1 MDLNIFRLA
10 LLAVTSCVSVQLLNV
25 VLLSLP
31 LFLGRQ
37 LCRVIGFPVHH
48 DIYNILVGVYM
59 IWGASLIL
67 ARWNAI
73 VSQLPALVGGA
84 CKYCVLGLLW
94 LVVIPSVLG
103 TLFHLTFVVPLTVP
117 LKVTPIFFI
126 YQVSLVLPRLVFKR
140 RQEGAK
146 VSRGMESL
154 DKVAM
159 RTDRLPIFSFYDLR
173 ASLSLSLQD
182 WAIGLV
188 LLKVLHW
195 RNTERLGQTWRNVEE
210 IWSNIGSPSAIDFK
224 WAILEVTMPSLCHLL
239 CHLCLPY
246 TFIHSVLPLCG
257 VSLNIRQV
265 LCRYGY
271 ALLAVGLQVN
281 QWKTYVMW
289 CVWKL
294 HNTIR
299 DDKYLVG
306 KALKNMEHLHA
317 S

>member
-1 MDLNIFRLA
+1 
-10 LLAVTSCVSVQLLNV
+10 
-25 VLLSLP
+25 
-31 LFLGRQ
+31 
-37 LCRVIGFPVHH
+37 
-48 DIYNILVGVYM
+48 M

-173 ASLSLSLQD
+173 ASLSLSLSRT
-182 WAIGLV
+182 GPSV
-188 LLKVLHW
+188 LCYSRFCTGATRKGWV
-195 RNTERLGQTWRNVEE
+195 RLGEMLRKFGRTLGRPAPLT
-210 IWSNIGSPSAIDFK
+210 SSGPFLRSPCPPSATSS
-224 WAILEVTMPSLCHLL
+224 ATCACPTPSSTRSC
-239 CHLCLPY
+239 P
-246 TFIHSVLPLCG
+246 F
-257 VSLNIRQV
+257 
-265 LCRYGY
+265 
-271 ALLAVGLQVN
+271 AE
-281 QWKTYVMW
+281 
-289 CVWKL
+289 
-294 HNTIR
+294 
-299 DDKYLVG
+299 YLVIFG
-306 KALKNMEHLHA
+306 KSFTGTGTLSLP
-317 S
+317 

>member
-1 MDLNIFRLA
+1 M
-10 LLAVTSCVSVQLLNV
+10 TSCVSVQLLNV

-159 RTDRLPIFSFYDLR
+159 RTDRLSIFSFYDLR

-257 VSLNIRQV
+257 VSRNIRQV
-265 LCRYGY
+265 LYRYGY

>member
-1 MDLNIFRLA
+1 M
-10 LLAVTSCVSVQLLNV
+10 
-25 VLLSLP
+25 
-31 LFLGRQ
+31 
-37 LCRVIGFPVHH
+37 
-48 DIYNILVGVYM
+48 
-59 IWGASLIL
+59 
-67 ARWNAI
+67 
-73 VSQLPALVGGA
+73 
-84 CKYCVLGLLW
+84 
-94 LVVIPSVLG
+94 
-103 TLFHLTFVVPLTVP
+103 
-117 LKVTPIFFI
+117 
-126 YQVSLVLPRLVFKR
+126 
-140 RQEGAK
+140 
-146 VSRGMESL
+146 
-154 DKVAM
+154 
-159 RTDRLPIFSFYDLR
+159 
-173 ASLSLSLQD
+173 
-182 WAIGLV
+182 

-210 IWSNIGSPSAIDFK
+210 IWSNIASPSAIDFK

-265 LCRYGY
+265 LYRYGY
-271 ALLAVGLQVN
+271 ALLAIGLQVN

>member
-1 MDLNIFRLA
+1 M
-10 LLAVTSCVSVQLLNV
+10 TSCVSVQLLNV

-173 ASLSLSLQD
+173 ASLSLSP
-182 WAIGLV
+182 GLGHRSCATQGFA
-188 LLKVLHW
+188 LAQHGKV
-195 RNTERLGQTWRNVEE
+195 
-210 IWSNIGSPSAIDFK
+210 GSD
-224 WAILEVTMPSLCHLL
+224 
-239 CHLCLPY
+239 
-246 TFIHSVLPLCG
+246 
-257 VSLNIRQV
+257 
-265 LCRYGY
+265 
-271 ALLAVGLQVN
+271 LA
-281 QWKTYVMW
+281 K
-289 CVWKL
+289 C
-294 HNTIR
+294 
-299 DDKYLVG
+299 
-306 KALKNMEHLHA
+306 
-317 S
+317 

>member
-1 MDLNIFRLA
+1 MCLSCGCSSLDLNIFRLA

-117 LKVTPIFFI
+117 LNVTPIFFI
-126 YQVSLVLPRLVFKR
+126 YQVSLV
-140 RQEGAK
+140 
-146 VSRGMESL
+146 SRCLDSCSREQKEQRSL
-154 DKVAM
+154 AEWSHLT
-159 RTDRLPIFSFYDLR
+159 RW
-173 ASLSLSLQD
+173 QC
-182 WAIGLV
+182 V
-188 LLKVLHW
+188 LTGSHFFVL
-195 RNTERLGQTWRNVEE
+195 
-210 IWSNIGSPSAIDFK
+210 
-224 WAILEVTMPSLCHLL
+224 
-239 CHLCLPY
+239 
-246 TFIHSVLPLCG
+246 
-257 VSLNIRQV
+257 
-265 LCRYGY
+265 
-271 ALLAVGLQVN
+271 
-281 QWKTYVMW
+281 
-289 CVWKL
+289 
-294 HNTIR
+294 
-299 DDKYLVG
+299 
-306 KALKNMEHLHA
+306 
-317 S
+317 

>member
-1 MDLNIFRLA
+1 M
-10 LLAVTSCVSVQLLNV
+10 TSCVSVQLLNV

-257 VSLNIRQV
+257 VSRNIRQV
-265 LCRYGY
+265 LYRYGY

>member
-1 MDLNIFRLA
+1 M
-10 LLAVTSCVSVQLLNV
+10 TSCVSVQLLNV